1 MVATSG
7 ASLLEMMPILSFL
20 VIESL
25 PIVPSHEIWMWVGED
40 SKGKGKAKAIS
51 ICYPSAVWS
60 RFAACGEL
68 VPSKW
73 LH

>member
-40 SKGKGKAKAIS
+40 SKGKAKAKAIS